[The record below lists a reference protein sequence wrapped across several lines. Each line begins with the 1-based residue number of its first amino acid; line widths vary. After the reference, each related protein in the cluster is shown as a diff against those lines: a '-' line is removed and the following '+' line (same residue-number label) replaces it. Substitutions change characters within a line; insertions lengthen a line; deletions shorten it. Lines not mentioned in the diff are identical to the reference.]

1 MDSKIDAKTKD
12 LLIKALERAKNDRQQ
27 LQNKRE
33 QQAWKNINIP
43 CALSEAIS
51 NLTKNEMDKIRKNLT
66 IKNVSALKKSE
77 LASELVNILPTL
89 FKVVIYRLDQE
100 RYELVKKLSCIQAIS
115 LMMDF
120 LFRK

>member
-43 CALSEAIS
+43 CAL
-51 NLTKNEMDKIRKNLT
+51 
-66 IKNVSALKKSE
+66 
-77 LASELVNILPTL
+77 
-89 FKVVIYRLDQE
+89 
-100 RYELVKKLSCIQAIS
+100 
-115 LMMDF
+115 
-120 LFRK
+120 